1 MASESPPPRYKGKR
15 TTICPHLEA
24 GGYRSQCRVAGSASA
39 ISEIVVV
46 LAGSLR
52 RIEGAI
58 TEIVMVLGENHSGVG
73 DHVAVEDNGS
83 VGDHGGVV
91 DHG

>member
-46 LAGSLR
+46 LA
-52 RIEGAI
+52 
-58 TEIVMVLGENHSGVG
+58 ENHGGVG